1 MLDLPAP
8 AVADEAAR
16 RSRAR
21 RAFFLRWLRRVHVW
35 LGLWGAVLG
44 LCFGAT
50 GILLNHRATLKLP
63 LAETTRSNFQ
73 LALPAER
80 PETIEAFAAWAQYS
94 LSLSRPATGTTI
106 EAAQNVLWG
115 DSAIRQ
121 PERWQVRFNAPR
133 YLIQVEYWRGNSFA
147 SVLRYDANVFATLTR
162 LHKSEGVGVAWIL
175 LADSIAGSI
184 ILLAVSGL
192 LMWSQLRGGRLAILL
207 VVASAA
213 LTLVIGWQSL

>member
-21 RAFFLRWLRRVHVW
+21 RAFFLRWLRRVHTW

-50 GILLNHRATLKLP
+50 GILLNHRATLRLP
-63 LAETTRSNFQ
+63 LVETTRSTFR

-80 PETIEAFAAWAQYS
+80 PETIDAFAAWAQHS
-94 LSLSRPATGTTI
+94 LSLSRPATDTTA
-106 EAAQNVLWG
+106 EAAQNELWG
-115 DSAIRQ
+115 ESAIQQ

-147 SVLRYDANVFATLTR
+147 SVLRYDANAFATLTR
-162 LHKSEGVGVAWIL
+162 LHKAEGAGIAWIL
-175 LADSIAGSI
+175 LADSVAGSI

-192 LMWSQLRGGRLAILL
+192 LLWSRLRGDRLAILL
-207 VVASAA
+207 TFASAA
-213 LTLVIGWQSL
+213 LTLVVGWQSL